1 MSSTSAYIS
10 SVSRLFKARTLTKG
24 TINELFSSRDW
35 KELLGILKE
44 KGILEETPDSV
55 DRAELLLKKRALDQ
69 LQELYNLSNSLKL
82 ARDIVQGYIYRMTL
96 DELTYVVSSIWNKV
110 KEDTSRLIYLKA
122 KLDQIPSTLEELNSI
137 LQGTIYGQALG
148 FAQSKSPKDLSQF
161 NSLLEYFFIHY
172 MSMLTEGLKGDWKV
186 SANNILCGY
195 KDYYST
201 SLAVRQKIAFGPTCR
216 MSEDDIR
223 DLASSKTPEDVL
235 NVLRR
240 TSYSKSLDLSGVY
253 TALASFNNI
262 ARSNARLGALGVFM
276 GSPFNPIVAMGVSEL
291 IKLDTEDLITLING
305 MKLGVMPEKLKSS
318 VSFQQ
323 V

>member
-10 SVSRLFKARTLTKG
+10 SVSRLFKATTLTKG

-55 DRAELLLKKRALDQ
+55 DKAELLLKKRALDQ

-96 DELTYVVSSIWNKV
+96 DELTYIVSTIWNKV
-110 KEDTSRLIYLKA
+110 KGDTSRLIYFKT
-122 KLDQIPSTLEELNSI
+122 KLDQMPSTLEELNST

-161 NSLLEYFFIHY
+161 NSLLEYFF
-172 MSMLTEGLKGDWKV
+172 MSTLTEGLKGDWKV
-186 SANNILCGY
+186 SANSILCGY
-195 KDYYST
+195 KDYYSA
-201 SLAVRQKIAFGPTCR
+201 SLAVRQKLAFGPTCH

-223 DLASSKTPEDVL
+223 DLASAKTPEDIL

-240 TSYSKSLDLSGVY
+240 TTYSKNLDLSGVY
-253 TALASFNNI
+253 NALASFNNI
-262 ARSNARLGALGVFM
+262 ARSNARFGALGVFM
-276 GSPFNPIVAMGVSEL
+276 GSPFNPIVAMGDCEL
-291 IKLDTEDLITLING
+291 IKLDTEDLITLVNG

-318 VSFQQ
+318 VSFQL